1 MIAAA
6 HEQGLIL
13 FTGGLDGNVI
23 CLQVPLVISDDELD
37 RRLSILE
44 RALGSRGNIE
54 S

>member
-1 MIAAA
+1 VIAAA

-23 CLQVPLVISDDELD
+23 RLHVPLVTSDDELD
-37 RRLSILE
+37 RGLSILE
-44 RALGSRGNIE
+44 RALGNRRNIE

>member
-6 HEQGLIL
+6 HEPSLIL
-13 FTGGLDGNVI
+13 FTDGLDGNVI
-23 CLQVPLVISDDELD
+23 RLHVPLVISYDELD
-37 RRLSILE
+37 RGLSILE

>member
-13 FTGGLDGNVI
+13 FTGGPDGSVI
-23 CLQVPLVISDDELD
+23 RLPLPLVISDDELD
-37 RRLSILE
+37 RGLAMLE